1 MWCGTLMPMSYAFV
15 ERSDGIIEIQMPGA
29 TSLLVEGL
37 NDSVSSRAPRG
48 VVRGGLSTYWIDRA
62 DAAVR
67 KAVEYGIT
75 EPFAAGNATYLQI
88 DGENVVAAYEWDSTG
103 VDGERM
109 PIGEFLALLAEWRA
123 KVIAAGGVSP
133 PDAALLADEPIRS
146 GWDRDDP
153 GRPTPLQAGSTP

>member
-88 DGENVVAAYEWDSTG
+88 DGE
-103 VDGERM
+103 RM